1 MAFLIQQVDG
11 GRVPGIE
18 YLPCGAITPRI
29 GMALIQ
35 SGGNLAVASG
45 TTAPTYVSM
54 IEKETPCTV
63 GDIIPVMRVLPD
75 MMFETTF
82 QAAASSVKLGGKRC
96 GRSGGHGRHRRRRQ
110 SAGTLPCCGQHHPER
125 RGRLIR
131 RRNHQGKETIIVWHI
146 SLLRKGAACRTA
158 SSASPRPPSGCSW
171 KSGASPLNR
180 SL

>member
-82 QAAASSVKLGGKRC
+82 QAAASSVKLGDKVMRLPETFTD
-96 GRSGGHGRHRRRRQ
+96 SG
-110 SAGTLPCCGQHHPER
+110 ED
-125 RGRLIR
+125 
-131 RRNHQGKETIIVWHI
+131 K
-146 SLLRKGAACRTA
+146 
-158 SSASPRPPSGCSW
+158 
-171 KSGASPLNR
+171 R
-180 SL
+180 SLRRPVVGRVVYIHPKGRYHTVEFELNGGNVRESFQGVSD

>member
-54 IEKETPCTV
+54 IEKETPCTA

-75 MMFETTF
+75 MMFETTT
-82 QAAASSVKLGGKRC
+82 R
-96 GRSGGHGRHRRRRQ
+96 
-110 SAGTLPCCGQHHPER
+110 
-125 RGRLIR
+125 
-131 RRNHQGKETIIVWHI
+131 
-146 SLLRKGAACRTA
+146 
-158 SSASPRPPSGCSW
+158 
-171 KSGASPLNR
+171 
-180 SL
+180 

>member
-1 MAFLIQQVDG
+1 MAFLIQQIDG

-29 GMALIQ
+29 GMALFQ

-82 QAAASSVKLGGKRC
+82 QAAASSVKLGDKV
-96 GRSGGHGRHRRRRQ
+96 
-110 SAGTLPCCGQHHPER
+110 TLHTDGLQV
-125 RGRLIR
+125 
-131 RRNHQGKETIIVWHI
+131 T
-146 SLLRKGAACRTA
+146 ATTA
-158 SSASPRPPSGCSW
+158 SGVAEVVGMDGTAAGDRVRVRFPAVVNITQSGW
-171 KSGASPLNR
+171 GG
-180 SL
+180 